1 MNEIILLYISDSNKS
16 SSSPVVFTDIPFN
29 SQQVSFSVSLSN
41 YNSFNHVFNTEWK
54 INSYIRHSEGSPLV
68 WSQIQNYW

>member
-1 MNEIILLYISDSNKS
+1 MNRIILLYISDSNKS

-41 YNSFNHVFNTEWK
+41 YNSFIIMCV
-54 INSYIRHSEGSPLV
+54 
-68 WSQIQNYW
+68 QNGRLIATLDIKREVP